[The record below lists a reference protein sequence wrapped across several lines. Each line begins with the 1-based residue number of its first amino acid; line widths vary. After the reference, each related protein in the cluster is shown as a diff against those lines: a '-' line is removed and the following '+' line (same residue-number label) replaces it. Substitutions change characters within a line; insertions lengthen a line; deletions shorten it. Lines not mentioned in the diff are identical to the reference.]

1 METIFDLP
9 AHPLMVHFPVV
20 AIPLLAVLG
29 LVMAARP
36 KFRDQYALPI
46 IGLGVVTVIATFVAA
61 KSGEELVESLGL
73 KDDFIDPHRD
83 LGSTLR
89 FFVLGLTV
97 AIVGMVAV
105 NKRASATKRD
115 PAAVVSSVLV
125 VALALLSLVWT
136 VRTGHEGAKAVWGT
150 GEAASSSETAE
161 VASID
166 TTAAPSTTAT
176 STTEAPAGETS
187 ESTDPPQTTQTTVPP
202 ESTETTETT
211 ATTEGVEPAVNGQEV
226 FESNCARCHSADGS
240 GGRGPSLQGLAIEQ
254 PDQAGAIAQVT
265 NGGRRMPSFGD
276 KLETDEIQA
285 AVDYIYTT
293 F

>member
-29 LVMAARP
+29 LAMAARP
-36 KFRDQYALPI
+36 QFRDQYARPI
-46 IGLGVVTVIATFVAA
+46 IALAVLTVIATFVAA

-105 NKRASATKRD
+105 NKRASATGRD
-115 PAAVVSSVLV
+115 PAAVVSGVLV
-125 VALALLSLVWT
+125 VAFAVLSLVWT
-136 VRTGHEGAKAVWGT
+136 IRTGHEGAKAVWNT
-150 GEAASSSETAE
+150 GEAASSPDEEE
-161 VASID
+161 VA
-166 TTAAPSTTAT
+166 TTAT
-176 STTEAPAGETS
+176 TP
-187 ESTDPPQTTQTTVPP
+187 
-202 ESTETTETT
+202 
-211 ATTEGVEPAVNGQEV
+211 TTEGVETALTGQEV

-240 GGRGPSLQGLAIEQ
+240 GGRGPSLHGLAIEQ
-254 PDQAGAIAQVT
+254 PDQAVAIAQAT
-265 NGGRRMPSFGD
+265 NGGKRMPSFRA
-276 KLETDEIQA
+276 KLEAVEIQA
-285 AVDYIYTT
+285 AVGYAYTT

>member
-1 METIFDLP
+1 MERIFDLP
-9 AHPLMVHFPVV
+9 AHPLIVHFPVV

-29 LVMAARP
+29 LAMTARP
-36 KFRDQYALPI
+36 QFRDQYALPI

-105 NKRASATKRD
+105 NKRASATGRD
-115 PAAVVSSVLV
+115 LAAVVSSVLV

-136 VRTGHEGAKAVWGT
+136 VRTGHEGAKAVWGAD
-150 GEAASSSETAE
+150 EISSSSDADE
-161 VASID
+161 VA
-166 TTAAPSTTAT
+166 TADSTAVP
-176 STTEAPAGETS
+176 STTEA
-187 ESTDPPQTTQTTVPP
+187 
-202 ESTETTETT
+202 TE
-211 ATTEGVEPAVNGQEV
+211 
-226 FESNCARCHSADGS
+226 F
-240 GGRGPSLQGLAIEQ
+240 
-254 PDQAGAIAQVT
+254 
-265 NGGRRMPSFGD
+265 
-276 KLETDEIQA
+276 QA
-285 AVDYIYTT
+285 AVDYGYTT